1 VILDITN
8 MRIKIDKADQEFS
21 YFIRLRDKE
30 CRRCG
35 SKVTLNAKGMP
46 NSHHASH
53 YFGRGKESTRFDV
66 ENVDTLCFGCH
77 QEWGSKDREGY
88 RVFKLRQ
95 LGKTRFDL
103 LTIQANSYK
112 KRDRAMELIIIKE
125 MLKHV

>member
-1 VILDITN
+1 

-66 ENVDTLCFGCH
+66 ENGDL
-77 QEWGSKDREGY
+77 KI
-88 RVFKLRQ
+88 
-95 LGKTRFDL
+95 GKGIECLSYDSWARHA
-103 LTIQANSYK
+103 LTYLQYK
-112 KRDRAMELIIIKE
+112 PIVIRKE
-125 MLKHV
+125 IVLWS